1 MKHEHN
7 FVIRK
12 DRNKKM
18 KKHTKEK
25 NKKVIVILII
35 IVLISLA
42 IGISYSAWRYV
53 FTGKENT
60 ITTGDVSIKFLES
73 NTNVINLANALPE
86 DDNTGKQEK
95 SFDFVVTTK
104 ATYKTALKYDLSIK
118 KISTDTGYTSL
129 NNNQIK
135 VYLTDSS
142 NNVLVGPTLISDLNN
157 NLLYSKTNT
166 HSSTNTEVNDK
177 YKLRV
182 WIDKNVDASSW
193 TKDTKNQYKF
203 KIGIKSE
210 ETDGSIKPNA
220 PVLDDG
226 MIPVYYDESSSSW
239 KKADSSNK
247 NNNWYN
253 YDSKKWANSVTVSST
268 NRSTYKS
275 AGVGTEIPMDD
286 ILTMQ
291 VWIPRYKYKVWNYN
305 ADGTKTSNPQPIEIT
320 WEKGTSKTG
329 EITCTDNISGTD
341 GDPSEICKIDNKV
354 CTDSTCNNKTYTH
367 PAFTFGDE
375 EIKGFWIGKFEAS
388 ATTSLDLTTISYKE
402 KNENENENVTID
414 KIAYYS
420 NDNED
425 VVVKKLVPEISNEC
439 TILYDGTELSSCS
452 DTYFTL
458 TKPNIH
464 SWTFGEIKLYEDSMM
479 NMKSSSNSYG
489 LSASTDIHM
498 IKNSEWGAVAY
509 LSHSKY
515 GTCTDGICKEI
526 GMNNNS
532 SYTTGCGAAAGSSST
547 TTCNAYNTATGMLA
561 STTGNIYGVYDMSGG
576 AVEYTMSN
584 IVNTDGTTMV
594 PSYSGFTTTTYPD
607 AKYYDKYSYSTSS
620 STRKRSKLGDGIK
633 EVYESDTDGWY
644 SDSSYLARSSN
655 PWFDRG
661 GYYRGGASVGVFS
674 SGISDGISY
683 SNSSSRPVITS

>member
-7 FVIRK
+7 LAIRE
-12 DRNKKM
+12 DRKKKM

-25 NKKVIVILII
+25 NKKVIAILII

-53 FTGKENT
+53 FTGKENK

-86 DDNTGKQEK
+86 DDNTGKKEK

-118 KISTDTGYTSL
+118 KLSTDTGYTSL

-142 NNVLVGPTLISDLNN
+142 NNVLVEPTLISSLNN
-157 NLLYSKTNT
+157 NLLYTKTNT

-182 WIDKNVDASSW
+182 WIDKNVDASAW

-203 KIGIKSE
+203 KIGINSE
-210 ETDGSIKPNA
+210 EVEVAEPNA

-226 MIPVYYDESSSSW
+226 MIPVYYDESTSSW
-239 KKADSSNK
+239 KKADSSNN
-247 NNNWYN
+247 NNNWYD

-275 AGVGTEIPMDD
+275 ASVGTEIPMDD

-305 ADGTKTSNPQPIEIT
+305 SSGETSSSPQEIEII

-329 EITCTDNISGTD
+329 EITCTDSISGTD

-464 SWTFGEIKLYEDSMM
+464 SWTSGEIKLYEDSMM

-489 LSASTDIHM
+489 LSTSTDTHM
-498 IKNSEWGAVAY
+498 IKNMEWGSVA
-509 LSHSKY
+509 
-515 GTCTDGICKEI
+515 
-526 GMNNNS
+526 
-532 SYTTGCGAAAGSSST
+532 
-547 TTCNAYNTATGMLA
+547 
-561 STTGNIYGVYDMSGG
+561 
-576 AVEYTMSN
+576 
-584 IVNTDGTTMV
+584 
-594 PSYSGFTTTTYPD
+594 
-607 AKYYDKYSYSTSS
+607 
-620 STRKRSKLGDGIK
+620 
-633 EVYESDTDGWY
+633 
-644 SDSSYLARSSN
+644 
-655 PWFDRG
+655 
-661 GYYRGGASVGVFS
+661 
-674 SGISDGISY
+674 
-683 SNSSSRPVITS
+683 